1 MSPCKLPLDQN
12 KFERNVCI
20 YMTSERPE
28 RNELNIA
35 PGDLKHTFLASERK
49 TKLSVPAVLQ
59 YKCVLHTRVIYLY
72 FALL

>member
-1 MSPCKLPLDQN
+1 MNYHLIRINSR
-12 KFERNVCI
+12 EVYI
-20 YMTSERPE
+20 YETSERPE

-35 PGDLKHTFLASERK
+35 SRDLKHTFLASERK
-49 TKLSVPAVLQ
+49 TKLSVPAVLR

>member
-1 MSPCKLPLDQN
+1 
-12 KFERNVCI
+12 
-20 YMTSERPE
+20 MTSERPE

-35 PGDLKHTFLASERK
+35 PRDLKHTFLASERK

-72 FALL
+72 FAPL